1 MSTAAI
7 IVAGGKGLRMG
18 STTRKQYLDLDGV
31 PILVRTLSVFL
42 SCPTIDRVILAAPL
56 NDFLYIEETLL
67 PLLTQGYRV
76 ELVPGGAERQ
86 ASVRHGLEALGEDF
100 GGVVAVHDGVR
111 PFVTRDEIECAVAA
125 GVKTRA
131 VILAVP
137 AFETLKQVERETICK
152 TLPRDG
158 VWMAQTP
165 QVFDISLLRRAHA
178 AALQAGY
185 LGTDD
190 ASLVEHMG
198 EAVSIIPGSRCN
210 IKITTPDDLSL
221 ATLFLPKYPFD
232 NIG

>member
-18 STTRKQYLDLDGV
+18 SPTRKQYIDLDGV
-31 PILVRTLSVFL
+31 PILVRTLGVFL
-42 SCPTIDRVILAAPL
+42 ACPAIERVLLAAPQD
-56 NDFLYIEETLL
+56 DFLYIQGTLL
-67 PLLTQGYRV
+67 PLLSRGHRV

-86 ASVRHGLEALGEDF
+86 DSVRHGLEALGGDF
-100 GGVVAVHDGVR
+100 HGVVAVHDGVR
-111 PFVTRDEIECAVAA
+111 PFVTPDEIERAVAV

-137 AFETLKQVERETICK
+137 AFETLKQVEQETICG

-165 QVFDISLLRRAHA
+165 QVFDIMLLRRAHA
-178 AALQAGY
+178 NALQTGY

-198 EAVSIIPGSRCN
+198 DAVSILPGSRCN
-210 IKITTPDDLSL
+210 IKITTPEDLSL

-232 NIG
+232 SIR